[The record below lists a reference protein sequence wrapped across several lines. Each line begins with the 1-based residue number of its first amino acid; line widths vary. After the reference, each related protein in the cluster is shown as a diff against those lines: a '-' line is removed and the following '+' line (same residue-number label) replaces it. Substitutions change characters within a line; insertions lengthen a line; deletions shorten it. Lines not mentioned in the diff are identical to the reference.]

1 MDPLALAAVVGL
13 VFAGQRFSGDARP
26 ATTTPQARPP
36 HQITK
41 LDTDLMGAAPGRL
54 SDAFG
59 LRPINPSFGRRVAD
73 EFLPPKEAVN
83 SLQELSPQ
91 TNRRPFGQPV
101 YDLYNRQ
108 NVSNKMNNLQP
119 IERKNVG
126 PGLGVGA
133 NVPAVGGFQQYFRVL
148 PNNVNEE
155 KLVTLPGGKGPSD
168 AVVKQGGT
176 IFGQGQLINGVM
188 SHQAKATKTWTRAP
202 AQNQGQGQGG
212 ALIGFEGRPD
222 QIKTRRTT
230 IRQETGKRG
239 DTLEYGPGQWSVYL
253 PYNSLTDRQLPH
265 STGNRVNPDR
275 QGNAGRMNVRGD
287 PQGQGGAMTNMR
299 AESVAVPV
307 PHMNGSRF
315 QNYKP
320 AEMWKNNESKMA
332 PNPLAT
338 PNALNTARDVLKS
351 NPIALPPL
359 AMV

>member
-1 MDPLALAAVVGL
+1 MDPLALMAVVGL
-13 VFAGQRFSGDARP
+13 VFAGQRFSGDAQP
-26 ATTTPQARPP
+26 TTTTPQAPP

-41 LDTDLMGAAPGRL
+41 LDTDLMGDNPGQRA
-54 SDAFG
+54 DVFG
-59 LRPINPSFGRRVAD
+59 MRPTNPSFGRRIGD
-73 EFLPPKEAVN
+73 DFLPPKEAVK
-83 SLQELSPQ
+83 SLQDLSPQ
-91 TNRRPFGQPV
+91 ANRMPFGQPV

-126 PGLGVGA
+126 PGLGVGSA
-133 NVPAVGGFQQYFRVL
+133 VPAIGGFQQYFRVL

-155 KLVTLPGGKGPSD
+155 KLVTLPGGKGP
-168 AVVKQGGT
+168 AAATVKQGGT
-176 IFGQGQLINGVM
+176 VFGQTGLINGVM
-188 SHQAKATKTWTRAP
+188 SHQAKATKTWTRDP

-212 ALIGFEGRPD
+212 RLIAHEGRPD
-222 QIKTRRTT
+222 NIKTRKTT
-230 IRQETGKRG
+230 NRQETGKRG
-239 DTLEYGPGQWSVYL
+239 DTLEYGPGQWGVYL
-253 PYNSLTDRQLPH
+253 PYNDLTDRQLPH

-275 QGNAGRMNVRGD
+275 EGNAGRMNVRGD
-287 PQGQGGAMTNMR
+287 PQGQGGTLTNLR

-315 QNYKP
+315 QNYRP

-338 PNALNTARDVLKS
+338 PNALNVARDVLKS

-359 AMV
+359 AVV